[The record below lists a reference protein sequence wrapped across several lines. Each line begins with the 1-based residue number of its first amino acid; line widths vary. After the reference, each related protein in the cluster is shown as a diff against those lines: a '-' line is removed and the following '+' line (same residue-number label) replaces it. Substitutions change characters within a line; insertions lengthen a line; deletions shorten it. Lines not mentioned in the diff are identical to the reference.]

1 MGRQVPKRMSAM
13 AQYRWLVIRF
23 RSVFL
28 HLSISYG
35 RK

>member
-1 MGRQVPKRMSAM
+1 MGRQASKRMSAI
-13 AQYRWLVIRF
+13 AQCRWLVIRF